1 MDFKASND
9 NVILEYQ
16 EMLSN
21 EKSRYDMMQKTFEE
35 KLAEERIEKE
45 NLEKTYR
52 YATEEIQK
60 LQDNLAQ
67 SHNENDEQ
75 TDPKILRDYCRSSSS
90 GRLKNDF
97 MDMKKENQ
105 ALKEKNGFAER
116 DLVLLQEEYDSIKG
130 KLEKCAMANEKL
142 LESNNSLKVRK
153 KIVIILRAAR
163 NS

>member
-1 MDFKASND
+1 MPFSNFRIIIT
-9 NVILEYQ
+9 ILLHCDICHHLISVSYKGVSYKTI
-16 EMLSN
+16 LSVN
-21 EKSRYDMMQKTFEE
+21 ICFVFFTIDE
-35 KLAEERIEKE
+35 
-45 NLEKTYR
+45 
-52 YATEEIQK
+52 
-60 LQDNLAQ
+60 
-67 SHNENDEQ
+67 EQ

-153 KIVIILRAAR
+153 KIKIILMAAR
-163 NS
+163 NCGQPY

>member
-1 MDFKASND
+1 MCFCFVSFTID
-9 NVILEYQ
+9 E
-16 EMLSN
+16 
-21 EKSRYDMMQKTFEE
+21 
-35 KLAEERIEKE
+35 
-45 NLEKTYR
+45 
-52 YATEEIQK
+52 
-60 LQDNLAQ
+60 
-67 SHNENDEQ
+67 EQ

-97 MDMKKENQ
+97 IDMKKENQ

-153 KIVIILRAAR
+153 KIILRVVR
-163 NS
+163 NFGQPH

>member
-21 EKSRYDMMQKTFEE
+21 EKSRYDIMQKTFEE

-67 SHNENDEQ
+67 SHNEN
-75 TDPKILRDYCRSSSS
+75 
-90 GRLKNDF
+90 G
-97 MDMKKENQ
+97 MH
-105 ALKEKNGFAER
+105 
-116 DLVLLQEEYDSIKG
+116 
-130 KLEKCAMANEKL
+130 
-142 LESNNSLKVRK
+142 
-153 KIVIILRAAR
+153 
-163 NS
+163 

>member
-52 YATEEIQK
+52 YATEAIKK

-67 SHNENDEQ
+67 SHNEN
-75 TDPKILRDYCRSSSS
+75 
-90 GRLKNDF
+90 GRH
-97 MDMKKENQ
+97 
-105 ALKEKNGFAER
+105 
-116 DLVLLQEEYDSIKG
+116 
-130 KLEKCAMANEKL
+130 
-142 LESNNSLKVRK
+142 
-153 KIVIILRAAR
+153 
-163 NS
+163 